1 MKKCCFCHL
10 NFFPNLCK
18 MHQAFRLDLVTV
30 RAPLVK
36 QKRTLCYVWY
46 LATFAVAAALQRQA
60 RQLEQELR
68 TGGRALG
75 RVSLRGHERRQGL
88 LVSSRDAAS
97 ARRPQR
103 RARQFWGHSHL
114 LLFFTIWNVPCFIS
128 CVTVIVKKDELGSIG
143 PKQIVRWLKS
153 SRMKKYS

>member
-1 MKKCCFCHL
+1 MVALILNEKMLFLSFEFLPKLVQNASGFQTGLSDCPSPIGKTKKNSAMCDIKL
-10 NFFPNLCK
+10 
-18 MHQAFRLDLVTV
+18 QS
-30 RAPLVK
+30 
-36 QKRTLCYVWY
+36 
-46 LATFAVAAALQRQA
+46 FAVAAALQRQA

-103 RARQFWGHSHL
+103 RARQF
-114 LLFFTIWNVPCFIS
+114 
-128 CVTVIVKKDELGSIG
+128 
-143 PKQIVRWLKS
+143 
-153 SRMKKYS
+153 

>member
-1 MKKCCFCHL
+1 
-10 NFFPNLCK
+10 

-30 RAPLVK
+30 RAPFVK
-36 QKRTLCYVWY
+36 QKELSAMCDIK
-46 LATFAVAAALQRQA
+46 LQSFAVAAALQRQA

-103 RARQFWGHSHL
+103 RARQF
-114 LLFFTIWNVPCFIS
+114 
-128 CVTVIVKKDELGSIG
+128 
-143 PKQIVRWLKS
+143 
-153 SRMKKYS
+153 

>member
-1 MKKCCFCHL
+1 MVALILNGKCCFCRL

-46 LATFAVAAALQRQA
+46 LAAIICGCSCSTTSGPAARTRASDWRSRA
-60 RQLEQELR
+60 WPGFPLR
-68 TGGRALG
+68 SWTTPRSSCLKPRCRFCAEAATAGSTVLR
-75 RVSLRGHERRQGL
+75 SLSL
-88 LVSSRDAAS
+88 
-97 ARRPQR
+97 
-103 RARQFWGHSHL
+103 L
-114 LLFFTIWNVPCFIS
+114 LLFFTIWNVPCFFS

-143 PKQIVRWLKS
+143 PKQIVRWL
-153 SRMKKYS
+153 